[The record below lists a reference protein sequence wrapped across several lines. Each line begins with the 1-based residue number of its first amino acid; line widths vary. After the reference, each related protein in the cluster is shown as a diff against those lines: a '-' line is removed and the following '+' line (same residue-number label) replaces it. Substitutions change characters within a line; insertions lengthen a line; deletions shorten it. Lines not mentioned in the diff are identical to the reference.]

1 MVTRSLRIQRARS
14 LPPHSHC
21 LLWLYPFI
29 KRSRFPSKIRR
40 LLYAPGKTVPERHH
54 QNHPLFAGLQPFA
67 AGVHFALHQTCRTQ
81 AFALGAHALHLLCR
95 RAEEGLA
102 RVPAHSPP
110 LAAMCAPHASIA
122 GHELL
127 SRPGGPCSTPSTVP
141 LPRPELMR
149 KISED

>member
-1 MVTRSLRIQRARS
+1 MPLGRLFQNVTTRTTPCS
-14 LPPHSHC
+14 PVC
-21 LLWLYPFI
+21 
-29 KRSRFPSKIRR
+29 SRLS
-40 LLYAPGKTVPERHH
+40 
-54 QNHPLFAGLQPFA
+54 A

-110 LAAMCAPHASIA
+110 LAAMCAPHASVA